1 MQRNTFFKIK
11 QLQKVLIVALCLGG
25 TMAVQALPVTGT
37 PDRECA
43 MVLHKALALLNQV
56 YENDEGYV
64 KWSVQ
69 NGMAGDKGPALEE
82 ELAWQGLK
90 TLYKNQH
97 MFLYRDGK
105 EEVLIMD
112 DQELILIR
120 RQAVIGKE
128 DLMPAASQA
137 DTLLSNASSVSCASS
152 EGKNSTIL
160 NYPRVVKGQFNPV
173 KSMEIYCNKQGR
185 LQIMNLLLRQDDKI
199 LTQRVEMLKMSKSV
213 GAELLTHKARAFVF
227 DSKKN
232 LLPQYKDYQ
241 IIDWKQ

>member
-1 MQRNTFFKIK
+1 MQQNILFKIK
-11 QLQKVLIVALCLGG
+11 QLKKVIIVALCLGG
-25 TMAVQALPVTGT
+25 TMAAQALPTGGS

-56 YENDEGYV
+56 YENEEGYV

-69 NGMAGDKGPALEE
+69 NSIAGDKGPVLEE

-120 RQAVIGKE
+120 KQEAVGNE
-128 DLMPAASQA
+128 GLMPAASQA

-152 EGKNSTIL
+152 EGKNSTTL
-160 NYPRVVKGQFNPV
+160 HYPRTVKGQFNPV

-185 LQIMNLLLRQDDKI
+185 LHIMNLLLRQDDKI

-213 GAELLTHKARAFVF
+213 GAELLVHKARDFVF

-232 LLPQYKDYQ
+232 LLSKYRDYQ